1 MTPEERAE
9 LLGLIKTGKRKA
21 QHVQYAH
28 LLLGSD
34 ESEGQLAT
42 RKSELSARY
51 RVSERMV
58 ERVRKSFCEQGMGL
72 FEKREGRTR
81 SDKKI
86 DARVEAHLIA
96 LCCGPVPEGEPRWK
110 LQLLA
115 DELVR
120 SWLNIAEIQVSIV
133 AKQALDRPFKDKQGV
148 KMAVMDWQDKQNL
161 LHKGA
166 NWQFRT
172 KDTRIKLKKLYP
184 TT

>member
-9 LLGLIKTGKRKA
+9 LLGVIKTGRRKA
-21 QHVQYAH
+21 QHIQYAH

-34 ESEGQLAT
+34 ESGGQVAT
-42 RKSELSARY
+42 HKSELSARY

-58 ERVRKSFCEQGMGL
+58 ERVRKSFCEQGMKL
-72 FEKREGRTR
+72 FEKQEGRTR

-96 LCCGPVPEGEPRWK
+96 LCCGPVPEGEPKWK

-120 SWLNIAEIQVSIV
+120 LEVIDSISAMSV
-133 AKQALDRPFKDKQGV
+133 CNV
-148 KMAVMDWQDKQNL
+148 
-161 LHKGA
+161 
-166 NWQFRT
+166 
-172 KDTRIKLKKLYP
+172 LKKTNLSLSKRNNM
-184 TT
+184 

>member
-58 ERVRKSFCEQGMGL
+58 ERVRKAFCEQGMKL

-96 LCCGPVPEGEPRWK
+96 LCCGPAPEGEPKWK

-120 SWLNIAEIQVSIV
+120 LEVIDSISAMSV
-133 AKQALDRPFKDKQGV
+133 C
-148 KMAVMDWQDKQNL
+148 NL
-161 LHKGA
+161 L
-166 NWQFRT
+166 
-172 KDTRIKLKKLYP
+172 KKTNSSLSKRSNM
-184 TT
+184 